1 MTKPAI
7 TQSQKRFQES
17 VGALFSANEGKTPA
31 TCLFLKSSSD
41 IGVMRNGGRN
51 GARFA
56 PQSFLATF
64 KKFAQDK
71 TLREMTFHDF
81 EVAASTEEEAD
92 FHNAQE
98 QEASR
103 ITTVINQFPKSRI
116 CHIGG
121 GHDHVYPLLKALS
134 ENYEKVVVLNI
145 DAHADTRT
153 DENHHSGTP
162 FRQFA
167 EGFQGQFSLY
177 QLGLHSFA
185 NSFSTLSP
193 LSKGKLRILW
203 RNEINPSAL
212 ELFFQEMEREID
224 EKTLVIFSLDADALS
239 GAEVPG
245 VSAVNPSGL
254 GRTELLEVW
263 KRFQKLP
270 IAHSPIIGIYEL
282 NPLYDTLSSFSMR
295 TLASFVYESME

>member
-1 MTKPAI
+1 MTKPSI

-17 VGALFSANEGKTPA
+17 IGALFSRNDQAAPE

-41 IGVMRNGGRN
+41 VGVIRNGGRN

-71 TLREMTFHDF
+71 TLTQLSFFDY
-81 EVAASTEEEAD
+81 EVSNVKEEEAD
-92 FHNAQE
+92 FHLAQE

-103 ITTVINQFPKSRI
+103 ISHLLSSYPQSRL

-121 GHDHVYPLLKALS
+121 GHDHIYPLLKAAS
-134 ENYEKVVVLNI
+134 QNYAKVVVLNV

-167 EGFQGQFSLY
+167 DQFEGSFSLY

-193 LSKGKLRILW
+193 FKRGKFNVLW
-203 RNEINPSAL
+203 KKQMTPQSL
-212 ELFFQEMEREID
+212 DSFFKEMTLEID
-224 EKTLVIFSLDADALS
+224 QETLVIFSLDADALIGS
-239 GAEVPG
+239 EVPG
-245 VSAVNPSGL
+245 VSAVNPGGITLS
-254 GRTELLEVW
+254 ELLDIW
-263 KRFQKLP
+263 KRYKALP
-270 IAHSPIIGIYEL
+270 FKHMTMMGIYEL
-282 NPLYDTLSSFSMR
+282 NPLYDTLSSYSMR
-295 TLASFVYESME
+295 TLASFVFESFE